1 MSWIHPGKDW
11 IRGRG
16 ELEVWSRSKPGA
28 GSLTVNDITA
38 RLAAEQT
45 RAAIAREDEQTGREV
60 IDSHAAPRARLTLP
74 QARKVLQV
82 HRACDRA
89 TCPKKTAAWDLRVAA
104 GEIVPDRRVSY

>member
-1 MSWIHPGKDW
+1 MWGK
-11 IRGRG
+11 
-16 ELEVWSRSKPGA
+16 SKPDA
-28 GSLTVNDITA
+28 GTLTVDDITA

-60 IDSHAAPRARLTLP
+60 IDSHTAPSARLTLP
-74 QARKVLQV
+74 QARRVLQV
-82 HRACDRA
+82 HRACDRT